1 MSPEE
6 KNTFLNTSPEAIP
19 TLNFELWA
27 LQFDLIIATGD
38 SYFELWSLQ
47 FDLMDFP
54 QKLHHRLLNLFNR
67 RIAKVRHDG
76 EG

>member
-19 TLNFELWA
+19 TLNFELW
-27 LQFDLIIATGD
+27 
-38 SYFELWSLQ
+38 SLQ

-54 QKLHHRLLNLFNR
+54 QKLYHRLLNLFNR